1 MNNNNFKALFQ
12 VLSSEQ
18 QILMRTDQKAFT
30 LLSILGVFM
39 IFFIFSKLSL
49 PHINLILS
57 SGFFYPCDPEKLY
70 YLIFLMCHPEKNTKT
85 SFTKNL

>member
-39 IFFIFSKLSL
+39 VFFII
-49 PHINLILS
+49 H
-57 SGFFYPCDPEKLY
+57 FFKDSNGLDEVYPGHCLFCSQHFWQSY
-70 YLIFLMCHPEKNTKT
+70 IWCL
-85 SFTKNL
+85 